1 MEINVIGIGKGSFA
15 SNEVILNVNIRA
27 RGNTYDEALRNGSS
41 TVDNLINT
49 VLIPNGFKDEDLET
63 SDFSITQNVKY
74 NSEEN
79 TYENDGYLYSQNATL
94 RFDYDNEIL
103 SNIAVSISSMNKE
116 SIDFFFSFGLK
127 NQDMIQNSLIC
138 KAFRDGKAKA
148 EVIANC
154 AEKVLGDCV
163 KAELNT
169 MFPTAFLRTSFDTM
183 SPSVALNINPKNV
196 EVEVNLNMTWKAS

>member
-15 SNEVILNVNIRA
+15 SDEVILNVNIRA
-27 RGNTYDEALRNGSS
+27 RGNTYDEALKNGSAA
-41 TVDNLINT
+41 VDNLINA

-63 SDFSITQNVKY
+63 SNFSITQNIKY
-74 NSEEN
+74 NNEN
-79 TYENDGYLYSQNATL
+79 KLYENDGYLYNQNAVL

-138 KAFRDGKAKA
+138 KAFKDGKAKA
-148 EVIANC
+148 EVIASC
-154 AEKVLGDCV
+154 AEKVLGECMKVD
-163 KAELNT
+163 LNT
-169 MFPTAFLRTSFDTM
+169 MFPAAFLRTSFDTM
-183 SPSVALNINPKNV
+183 ASSTSLNINPKNV
-196 EVEVNLNMTWKAS
+196 EVEVNLNMTWKAN